1 MIFFF
6 SSAMSIADTLEVRKL
21 NAQLRALFFGAFIYE
36 PVVTRMV
43 WLTTAGS
50 WVARLAKNVAA
61 IPQGPEG
68 TFDLQLFVEL
78 RNARRMI

>member
-1 MIFFF
+1 MIFFLR
-6 SSAMSIADTLEVRKL
+6 SAMSIADTLEVRKL
-21 NAQLRALFFGAFIYE
+21 NAQLWALFFRAFIYE

-43 WLTTAGS
+43 WPTTAGS
-50 WVARLAKNVAA
+50 WVARPAKSVVA
-61 IPQGPEG
+61 IPQVPEG